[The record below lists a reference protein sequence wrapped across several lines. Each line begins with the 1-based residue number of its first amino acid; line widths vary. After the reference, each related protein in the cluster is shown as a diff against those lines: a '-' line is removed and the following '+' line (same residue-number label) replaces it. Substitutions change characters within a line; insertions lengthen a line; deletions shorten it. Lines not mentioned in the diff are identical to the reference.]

1 MTEVTLLTLLHMPVL
16 NRSYTSLCNL
26 SRAAKSFINSD
37 LLFVP
42 AATFASITTVIVAQI
57 SKETYNPQGK
67 SLHAII
73 KSVIFLELYE
83 KGPKSPFESLNI
95 GNKIEKC

>member
-1 MTEVTLLTLLHMPVL
+1 MSEVTLLTLLHMPVL

-57 SKETYNPQGK
+57 SKETYNPQRK

-73 KSVIFLELYE
+73 KRKMLY
-83 KGPKSPFESLNI
+83 F
-95 GNKIEKC
+95 